1 MPVYLFPGTACL
13 NHDFTDL
20 PDYRETQLRRS
31 VMGNTK
37 QGTKKL
43 VQLKESNPHFSKN

>member
-20 PDYRETQLRRS
+20 PDYRETLTAAVRNGEHQT
-31 VMGNTK
+31 GN
-37 QGTKKL
+37 KK
-43 VQLKESNPHFSKN
+43 VSTA